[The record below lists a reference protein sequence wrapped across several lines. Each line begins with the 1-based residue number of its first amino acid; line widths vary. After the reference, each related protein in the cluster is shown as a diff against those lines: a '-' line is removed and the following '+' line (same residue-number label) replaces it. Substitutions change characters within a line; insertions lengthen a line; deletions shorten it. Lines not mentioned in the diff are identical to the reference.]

1 MPSTGLGRR
10 ACRRT
15 RTLALSLLLAVTLA
29 TASASVPAVANAS
42 ARLDAVERRII
53 RLINHERARL
63 GMRRLRPVW
72 SLARAADFHSRNML
86 RGRFF
91 AHASRNGTPAARRV
105 GRFRR
110 AMRFGETLAYLSRV
124 GIRAQASQVVAMW
137 MASPGHRAV
146 LLTPGFR
153 RIGVGRRTGL
163 LASGPGT
170 VFTADLQS
178 RR

>member
-15 RTLALSLLLAVTLA
+15 RTLALSLLLAVVLA
-29 TASASVPAVANAS
+29 TASASVPGVADAS
-42 ARLDAVERRII
+42 ARIDAVERRII
-53 RLINHERARL
+53 RLINDERAKL
-63 GMRRLRPVW
+63 GLRRLRPVW

-86 RGRFF
+86 LGRFF

-110 AMRFGETLAYLSRV
+110 ARSFGETLAYVSDV
-124 GIRAQASQVVAMW
+124 GLRAQASYVVRLW

-146 LLTPGFR
+146 LLTPRFR
-153 RIGVGRRTGL
+153 RIGIGRRTGML
-163 LASGPGT
+163 PTGPGT